1 MASAGSSANA
11 NAAAKFWDYF
21 QAEKTQITAH
31 VAQNDVQNRVRELDS
46 KVREALIYLPAYDQ
60 KQLTKELDGLRALV
74 QKSNPASS
82 RNTGFRFKTATAR
95 PSVAKQ
101 TVEEIVPVTEP
112 VTNPTDHGSASTP
125 SIMFS
130 KIANQWIVA
139 TSNDN
144 DATDCELRDISHC
157 VVDLRAVSHH
167 IRALNC
173 HRMKDSIVICH
184 PFAGSATIRDAQ
196 NSIVILGV
204 QQLRFEG
211 CKDVDVYT
219 HCTSHPVIERSTS
232 MRFSPYPA
240 FVHSIEK
247 SQPSLHDKI
256 EDFNWLRRQHS
267 PNWTLID
274 PETLHVLWK
283 LLEDPKHPLHDAL
296 THVPQ

>member
-21 QAEKTQITAH
+21 QAEKTQITLCASQH
-31 VAQNDVQNRVRELDS
+31 NVQNRVRELDS
-46 KVREALIYLPAYDQ
+46 KVREALIYLPPYDQ
-60 KQLTKELDGLRALV
+60 KQLTKELDALRALV

-101 TVEEIVPVTEP
+101 TVVEP
-112 VTNPTDHGSASTP
+112 VPATELATKHGSAPTP
-125 SIMFS
+125 SILFS
-130 KIANQWIVA
+130 KITSQWIVA
-139 TSNDN
+139 TNNGDEP
-144 DATDCELRDISHC
+144 TDCELRDISHC

-173 HRMKDSIVICH
+173 HRMEGSIVICH

-211 CKDVDVYT
+211 CKGVDVYT

-240 FVHSIEK
+240 FVYSIDNPL
-247 SQPSLHDKI
+247 SSMHDRV

-267 PNWTLID
+267 PNWTLVD
-274 PETLHVLWK
+274 PETLDVLWK
-283 LLEDPKHPLHDAL
+283 LLEDPKQLLQDAL
-296 THVPQ
+296 AHVPQ